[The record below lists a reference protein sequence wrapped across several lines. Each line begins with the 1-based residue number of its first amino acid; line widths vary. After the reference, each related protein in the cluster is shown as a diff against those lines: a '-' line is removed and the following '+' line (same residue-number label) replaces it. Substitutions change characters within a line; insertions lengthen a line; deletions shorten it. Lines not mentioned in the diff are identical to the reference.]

1 MPNLN
6 IPAPTKPQLKINQDL
21 IEAGNI
27 DLTKRPKVKNPD
39 GSVSTVRTIGIE
51 MDGMHF
57 NIPTVVG
64 NKVVSDKEAINYF
77 KKTRQHLGAYKS
89 QKAAAAA
96 AQQLHKEQAKYYGL

>member
-6 IPAPTKPQLKINQDL
+6 IPASTKPQLKINPDL

-39 GSVSTVRTIGIE
+39 GSISTVRTIGIE
-51 MDGMHF
+51 MDGMYF

-64 NKVVSDKEAINYF
+64 NKVVSDKEAIDYF

-89 QKAAAAA
+89 QKAADAAA
-96 AQQLHKEQAKYYGL
+96 KQLHKDQAKLYGL

>member
-39 GSVSTVRTIGIE
+39 GSVSTVRSIGIE

-57 NIPTVVG
+57 LIPTVVG
-64 NKVVSDKEAINYF
+64 NKVVSNDEAIAHF
-77 KKTRQHLGAYKS
+77 QKTNQHLGIYKS
-89 QKAAAAA
+89 KQAAKRAGEILSAEQK
-96 AQQLHKEQAKYYGL
+96 KYYGL

>member
-6 IPAPTKPQLKINQDL
+6 IPAPTKPQLKINPDL

-39 GSVSTVRTIGIE
+39 GSISTVRSIGIE

-57 NIPTVVG
+57 NIPTVIG
-64 NKVVSDKEAINYF
+64 DKVVSDKEAIDYF
-77 KKTRQHLGAYKS
+77 KKSKQHLGVYKS
-89 QKAAAAA
+89 KKAAKAAAE
-96 AQQLHKEQAKYYGL
+96 QLHKDQEKYYGL